1 MLRLLSITLWR
12 GAAERAYN
20 ITIKY
25 RRRRIK
31 RESHKN
37 NHRDS
42 TNNNNNDEKS
52 RTVCASYYWWFAA
65 AVAYPE
71 LEIEIITID
80 ILFLRFFFSFLFYR
94 EEAQHLE
101 EIDCL
106 CFWLFGVPLLLV
118 SIPFS
123 STAQLNTNQKDFFF
137 CLVKNKRNI
146 RKKLFSF
153 FYITAAGQNEVR
165 KNLPLDRN
173 RDLLT
178 TFAAIPSSSS
188 TTGGKN

>member
-1 MLRLLSITLWR
+1 MCELLLVICCCCCLS
-12 GAAERAYN
+12 RARN
-20 ITIKY
+20 
-25 RRRRIK
+25 
-31 RESHKN
+31 
-37 NHRDS
+37 RD
-42 TNNNNNDEKS
+42 NNDWYS
-52 RTVCASYYWWFAA
+52 
-65 AVAYPE
+65 
-71 LEIEIITID
+71 
-80 ILFLRFFFSFLFYR
+80 ILKVFFSFLFYR

-123 STAQLNTNQKDFFF
+123 STDQLNTNQKDFFF

-178 TFAAIPSSSS
+178 TFAAIPQQQQHYGGEKLKENLFAQRR
-188 TTGGKN
+188 TTCTTNIRRNRMTPAAF